1 MPIYKLGE
9 KPMFP
14 SGNLAEKDGLIAFG
28 GKITVDFIIEAYS
41 NGIFP
46 WYNSDEPILWWCP
59 NPRTIFLV
67 DKIHISKSMK
77 KLIKNQNY
85 KITFD
90 TAFDKVIENCKN
102 TRKDTWIN
110 EDIIKVYSELYKLG
124 LAHSVEVWDN
134 NKLLGG
140 LYGLCLGKVFF
151 GESMFSLAPNTSK
164 LALISLGKFLNKE
177 GFRIIDC
184 QVHNEHL
191 QSLGAIE
198 IGRREFLRILR
209 EDIVKKQ
216 NFDKWTHI

>member
-1 MPIYKLGE
+1 M
-9 KPMFP
+9 
-14 SGNLAEKDGLIAFG
+14 
-28 GKITVDFIIEAYS
+28 DFIIEAYS

-46 WYNSDEPILWWCP
+46 WYNNDEPILWWCP
-59 NPRTIFLV
+59 NPRTVFFV
-67 DKIHISKSMK
+67 NEIHISKSMK
-77 KLIKNQNY
+77 KLIKNQKY

-102 TRKDTWIN
+102 TRKETWIN

-134 NKLLGG
+134 NKLMGG

-164 LALISLGKFLNKE
+164 LALISLGNFLNKE
-177 GFRIIDC
+177 DFRIIDC

-191 QSLGAIE
+191 ESLGAIE

-216 NFDKWTHI
+216 KFDKWIYM